1 VVKMEDD
8 RRLFHNAALRKRRKE
23 VTEHMDSQRQNISKD
38 SIELVLDAESPRAF
52 KGVQYPFVAG
62 ESRDH
67 GKQKDA

>member
-1 VVKMEDD
+1 MEDD

-23 VTEHMDSQRQNISKD
+23 VTEHMDSQRQNISKQD